1 MKLFI
6 ERLLEMF
13 VVIIGYV
20 IGFSLFMG
28 GVILV
33 TLLPNAVFTGVKV
46 IFGIIVAISILLA
59 IGTFINWLIIEP
71 FFTKKGVD
79 RK

>member
-28 GVILV
+28 VVILV
-33 TLLPNAVFTGVKV
+33 TLLPNVVLTGIKV
-46 IFGIIVAISILLA
+46 ILGIVVAISLIVA

>member
-13 VVIIGYV
+13 VV
-20 IGFSLFMG
+20 
-28 GVILV
+28 VILV
-33 TLLPNAVFTGVKV
+33 TLLSSEAL
-46 IFGIIVAISILLA
+46 IGIKIILGIVVVISILIA
-59 IGTFINWLIIEP
+59 AGSFINWLIIEP